1 MRRILGLILA
11 TFLCHSQA
19 ATTVQNIR
27 IWSAPDSTRVV
38 LDVSSP
44 VSHEI
49 IQLSNP
55 DRTVIDIKNTLPIQR
70 ISQPKAEDK
79 IIKQI
84 RSGSRNNDD
93 QRIVLDLKREASVNS
108 FLLEPNKQYGH
119 RLVIDLTGVEDIES
133 ASEKIVKAN
142 IKTEKQ
148 AVNRD
153 VVVAIDAGHGGDDPG
168 ARGPSGTF
176 EKDVV
181 LSVSKRLANLINQE
195 QGMSAV
201 LIREG
206 DYFIRLRDRIKKA
219 RKHKADLFI
228 SIHADAFKDPRVKGS
243 SVYIL
248 SKRGAS
254 SEAARWLAEQENR
267 SDLIGGVKL
276 DDKDNVLASVLL
288 DLSQTASLEASIDVA
303 ERVLGGLKG
312 LGKVHKKRVQSAGFA
327 VLKSPDIPSILIE
340 TAYISNPAE
349 EKRLKSSKYQN
360 QLAKSILKGLK
371 NYFYDYPPE
380 GSLIA
385 SLSKRR
391 KHTIAK
397 GDTLSEIAQMY
408 RVSTQQLKQH
418 NGLKSDRL
426 HVGKVLNIPEES

>member
-181 LSVSKRLANLINQE
+181 LSLSKRLANLINRE

-228 SIHADAFKDPRVKGS
+228 SIHADAFKDPKVKGS

-349 EKRLKSSKYQN
+349 EKRLKSSKYQS
-360 QLAKSILKGLK
+360 QLAKSILIGLK

-408 RVSTQQLKQH
+408 RVSTQKLKQH